1 MAVIPGTAALLKAA
15 ATILKAI
22 SKSGL
27 KKAAQSALKKGAK
40 QAVKRKV
47 KSKAKDFL
55 SRKKKRRKGGK
66 EVDEGTREPSSAES
80 KANVQAT
87 EKILGGSA
95 TGSSALAVIDKSKG
109 KTSYVSINERVDN
122 IVGLTSAIKT
132 VVSAQYQ
139 VDKQAV
145 EDRRKQLENEK
156 KRRRESLLESGKKV
170 ASNVGGAAVGA
181 AKKFGVWR
189 FLSNILL
196 GASVLAILQN
206 LPKIEASFK
215 FLTENLHKIW
225 VALRYGIP
233 LIGKAAQALFGFVKN
248 KGGKVLQ
255 FLKKSFGSGS
265 LWIKTKLGKVF
276 KLIAKGVTGLG
287 GQIKDSLKLGGEKAL
302 NFLRN
307 LPGAEQVG
315 KFFTGAKNL
324 VVAGA
329 TKVKTAVTG
338 AVTGARTALTQAVG
352 GAPGG
357 VLRRGMGRAGNRL
370 LIKFFGPQAAK
381 AVAGAGQV
389 FKTLGAAAK
398 GIKIP
403 IIGPIIVMVTSLLS
417 QEPLTQ
423 ALFKGFGAAL
433 GGTLGGLI
441 GAAGG
446 PLAIVGMLLG
456 ELIGE
461 WMGDMLYTLF
471 HGGGVDAVKAKLKKQ
486 LGAIWDK
493 VTEIGQWLAGG
504 FSRFY
509 EGIPKFKV
517 PDFPDEP
524 PSWIPI
530 IWGREALWNSAK
542 LGMKVMIGPLSL
554 LMGKEIPNLLWMLDP
569 RNTGPLLKKSFFPPQ
584 GGDTDP
590 VKVDTKTNGATAA
603 QTAAIENQASYENGD
618 QVVPIDVSPDEQQQ
632 AVAIVTSKLNFSST
646 SNSAEAVNSLNK
658 QLLMAKLA

>member
-1 MAVIPGTAALLKAA
+1 MAVISGTAALLKAA

-139 VDKQAV
+139 VDKQAA

-156 KRRRESLLESGKKV
+156 KSRREALLERGKKI
-170 ASNVGGAAVGA
+170 ASSVGGAAVGA
-181 AKKFGVWR
+181 AKKFGVWG

-196 GASVLAILQN
+196 GASILAVLQN

-287 GQIKDSLKLGGEKAL
+287 GQIMDSLKLGGEKAL

-381 AVAGAGQV
+381 AVASAGQV

-423 ALFKGFGAAL
+423 ALFKSFGALL

-446 PLAIVGMLLG
+446 PLALVGMMLG
-456 ELIGE
+456 ELVGE

-471 HGGGVDAVKAKLKKQ
+471 HGGGMDAVGAKLKKQ
-486 LGAIWDK
+486 LGAIWEK
-493 VTEIGQWLAGG
+493 VTGIGDWIAGG
-504 FSRFY
+504 FKRFMTNFM
-509 EGIPKFKV
+509 EEHSFKLPNVMGWQVTLPGIG
-517 PDFPDEP
+517 DT
-524 PSWIPI
+524 
-530 IWGREALWNSAK
+530 
-542 LGMKVMIGPLSL
+542 
-554 LMGKEIPNLLWMLDP
+554 IPNPLQLMNP
-569 RNTGPLLKKSFFPPQ
+569 FAMIPLLKKSFFPPAEESEE
-584 GGDTDP
+584 GDKAEISP
-590 VKVDTKTNGATAA
+590 QTNGSTAA

-618 QVVPIDVSPDEQQQ
+618 QVIPVDVSQDQQQQ
-632 AVAIVTSKLNFSST
+632 AIVAVTQKLNFSST
-646 SNSAEAVNSLNK
+646 STSAAAVNSYNK
-658 QLLMAKLA
+658 QVLMAKLA